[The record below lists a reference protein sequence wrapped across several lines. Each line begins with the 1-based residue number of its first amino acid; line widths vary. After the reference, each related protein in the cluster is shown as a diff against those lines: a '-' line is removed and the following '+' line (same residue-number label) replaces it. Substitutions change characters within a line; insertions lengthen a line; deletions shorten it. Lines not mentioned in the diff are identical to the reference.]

1 MNPSLVYPKWNSSFK
16 VLYRYRNPTQC
27 SSSSKLV
34 LRVFIACFAA
44 EIGSSTGARKD
55 QGTECS
61 VSFDAAPIGDAGA
74 MMRHL
79 NDSFVASFT

>member
-16 VLYRYRNPTQC
+16 VLYRSRNPTQC

-34 LRVFIACFAA
+34 LRAFIGCFAV

-55 QGTECS
+55 RGAECS
-61 VSFDAAPIGDAGA
+61 VSFDAALIDDAGV

-79 NDSFVASFT
+79 N